1 MRQYMIWETHHQLL
15 SFQLPKDLCVKVR
28 SKVLKI
34 KKLSSLL
41 LSYDKLWF
49 LYEMTMHGL
58 LPTTPPS
65 KHWAWV
71 WDYLDKL
78 VSTPT
83 NRWVWTSTWQWQVSD
98 QRIAQASN
106 PGLSFWLALFTFSP
120 RLRDKIWGLGMRLI
134 PVNCQLQLFSI
145 LPHMLLFFSTEVRYS
160 KIADLSSKM
169 SWSFANQSVTIMAVS
184 SLLLTQFS
192 SVDWTEMF
200 SNMIPTAMGWAGSAS
215 LSS

>member
-49 LYEMTMHGL
+49 LYEMTMYGL
-58 LPTTPPS
+58 LPTTPS
-65 KHWAWV
+65 KHWACV
-71 WDYLDKL
+71 RDYLDKL
-78 VSTPT
+78 VSTLT

-106 PGLSFWLALFTFSP
+106 PGLSFWLASFTFSP
-120 RLRDKIWGLGMRLI
+120 RLQDKIWGLDMTEA
-134 PVNCQLQLFSI
+134 NFCQLPASTFLYFASY
-145 LPHMLLFFSTEVRYS
+145 HVVVFFPLRQDTPKQWICSV
-160 KIADLSSKM
+160 K
-169 SWSFANQSVTIMAVS
+169 WVAN
-184 SLLLTQFS
+184 
-192 SVDWTEMF
+192 
-200 SNMIPTAMGWAGSAS
+200 
-215 LSS
+215 